1 MPFSRFRLLLPAFI
15 VAALI
20 AGYSARAEEASE
32 YQIKGAFLFKFAS
45 FVEWP
50 PGTFEDKNSPLVI
63 GILGDDPF
71 GHDFDERV
79 RGHTVGGRAVV
90 VRRYRNAADA
100 SKTQILFI
108 SSSENERLPAILDA
122 LKGSATLL
130 VGEGER
136 FARRGGMIGFV
147 MAGASVHFC
156 INHEATKRAGL
167 KVSAELLRLARIVT
181 GGE

>member
-1 MPFSRFRLLLPAFI
+1 MPFSRFRLLLPLFI
-15 VAALI
+15 AAALI
-20 AGYSARAEEASE
+20 AGVAARAEEPSE
-32 YQIKGAFLFKFAS
+32 YEIKSAFLFKFAS

-50 PGTFEDKNSPLVI
+50 RGTFEDKNSPLVI

-71 GHDFDERV
+71 GRDFDERV
-79 RGHTVGGRAVV
+79 RGHPVGGRAVV
-90 VRRYRNAADA
+90 IRRYRNAADA
-100 SKTQILFI
+100 AKAQILFV
-108 SSSENERLPAILDA
+108 SASEHDHLPAILDQ
-122 LKGSATLL
+122 LKDSGTLI
-130 VGEGER
+130 VGDGER

-147 MAGASVHFC
+147 MSGASVHFC

>member
-1 MPFSRFRLLLPAFI
+1 MPFSRFRLLLSVFI
-15 VAALI
+15 AAALC
-20 AGYSARAEEASE
+20 AGYSARAEEAAE
-32 YQIKGAFLFKFAS
+32 YQIKSAFLFKFAS

-50 PGTFEDKNSPLVI
+50 RGTFEDKNSPLVI

-71 GHDFDERV
+71 GREFDERV
-79 RGHTVGGRAVV
+79 KGHTVGGRAVV
-90 VRRYRNAADA
+90 VRRYRNVADA
-100 SKTQILFI
+100 AKAQILFV
-108 SSSENERLPAILDA
+108 SSSENDRLPAILDA
-122 LKGSATLL
+122 SKDSGTLV
-130 VGEGER
+130 VGDGES

-147 MAGASVHFC
+147 MSGASVHFC